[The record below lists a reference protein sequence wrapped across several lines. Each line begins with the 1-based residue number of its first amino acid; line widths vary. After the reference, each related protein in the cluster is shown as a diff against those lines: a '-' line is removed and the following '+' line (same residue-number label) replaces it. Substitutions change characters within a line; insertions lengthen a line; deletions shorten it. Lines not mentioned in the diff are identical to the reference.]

1 MVGGLRRELN
11 RQRGG
16 LGVRGLLAQYG
27 ELITAVMPCVL
38 VSPDSLARFFPP
50 QSGLFDLVIFDEAS
64 QIRVADAIG
73 AMGRARSVVVVGDS
87 KQMPP
92 TSFAE
97 TVLDFSDELTEV
109 KDLMVVDDEESILN
123 ECVQSG
129 LPQKWLSW
137 HYRSQDESLIAFSN
151 AMYYGDRLSTFPAP
165 YARQIDGADRPLGI
179 SLVRVDGHFIR
190 SGAGRRLR
198 TNQVEAQ
205 RDRRRGTASI
215 RARPS
220 RRRRSA
226 S

>member
-1 MVGGLRRELN
+1 
-11 RQRGG
+11 
-16 LGVRGLLAQYG
+16 
-27 ELITAVMPCVL
+27 MPCVL

-64 QIRVADAIG
+64 QIRVSDAIG
-73 AMGRARSVVVVGDS
+73 AMGRARAVVVVGDS

-109 KDLMVVDDEESILN
+109 KDLIVVDDEESILN

-165 YARQIDGADRPLGI
+165 YTPIDGADRPPASACPGRRAL
-179 SLVRVDGHFIR
+179 HPIR
-190 SGAGRRLR
+190 AGRRLR
-198 TNQVEAQ
+198 TNEVEAGA
-205 RDRRRGTASI
+205 RSSTRYGVDSRRPR
-215 RARPS
+215 